1 MPPGRRVARPV
12 PPVRCAADAL
22 RLPLVPAMIGAVVLC
37 VLLFGALV
45 YAIAWALEGLTGDQP
60 EIEDDDTPPLAGE
73 SWER

>member
-12 PPVRCAADAL
+12 PTVRCAADAL
-22 RLPLVPAMIGAVVLC
+22 RLPLVPVMIGAVVLC

-45 YAIAWALEGLTGDQP
+45 YAIAWALDGLTADHP
-60 EIEDDDTPPLAGE
+60 EIDDDTLPLAGE

>member
-12 PPVRCAADAL
+12 TPVRCAARAL
-22 RLPLVPAMIGAVVLC
+22 RLPLVPVVIGAVVLC

-60 EIEDDDTPPLAGE
+60 EIEDDTPPLAGE

>member
-12 PPVRCAADAL
+12 PPVRCAADTL
-22 RLPLVPAMIGAVVLC
+22 RLPLVPAMIAAAVLS

-45 YAIAWALEGLTGDQP
+45 YAIAWALDGLTADHP

-73 SWER
+73 SWDR

>member
-12 PPVRCAADAL
+12 PPVHCAPDTL
-22 RLPLVPAMIGAVVLC
+22 RLPLVPVMIAAVVLC

-45 YAIAWALEGLTGDQP
+45 YAIAWALDGLTADHP
-60 EIEDDDTPPLAGE
+60 EIEDDTPPPLAGE

>member
-1 MPPGRRVARPV
+1 M
-12 PPVRCAADAL
+12 RCAADAL

-45 YAIAWALEGLTGDQP
+45 YAIAWALDGLTADHP
-60 EIEDDDTPPLAGE
+60 EIEDDTPPLAGE